1 LRSVLPIAGLFL
13 LLLAA
18 SPCARAQRELLPAS
32 DPVYD
37 FLFRQELKGTIDGYH
52 HGMLPLSRAEV
63 AGFLDSLEGAP
74 LSGTD
79 RGLLRDFRVRLS
91 YDRTASLG
99 ASSSFLPDF
108 GFGGMF
114 DDARQKYLYASA
126 DSATAIFLDAF
137 AWLSYRAGRGDSTGA
152 ADALLGEAGLRLRG
166 TLMKR
171 LGLFIQV
178 SNGML
183 LGGSHDFAV
192 LDPRLRANKKF
203 VADEKKFFDNTTGYL
218 RYDAEWLALTAGREQ
233 LLWGMGYSDR
243 MVFSNNTNPFD
254 YFRIDLRSGGVRYT
268 FLHGSL
274 VSNDT
279 NGRNVS
285 SKYIASHRVEFN
297 TGRAVRL
304 GISEAVI
311 YSNKP
316 PMFALMNPLTFLTS
330 AELSSEAVA
339 TDGSIDNAHN
349 SIIWVD
355 AEIRPFRNLR
365 ISGTWLLDD
374 FSWSAIGK
382 TSIAA
387 NTNKFGVQAGA
398 QWNDAFTLD
407 GLLLSVEYTRI
418 GPFVESHWTRVNSFT
433 HWERPLGHALQPNSD
448 EWALESGFDVSPR
461 IRVSAKAQ
469 FQRSGVNITDADGRV
484 IFDAGSD
491 ILNGSGALLHP
502 NRFLDGRRIN
512 RIFGT
517 LSVTWQPVRQYF
529 IDLALYTRNSSYVD
543 EGRSLSDTM
552 LWTTF
557 RIEY

>member
-1 LRSVLPIAGLFL
+1 MRTVFAILLFFVLV
-13 LLLAA
+13 AA
-18 SPCARAQRELLPAS
+18 LPPVARAQRELLPAT
-32 DPVYD
+32 DPVYE
-37 FLFRQELKGTIDGYH
+37 FLFRQELKGNIGGYH
-52 HGMLPLSRAEV
+52 HGMLPLSRADV

-91 YDRTASLG
+91 YDRTSTLAS
-99 ASSSFLPDF
+99 SSSFLPDF
-108 GFGGMF
+108 GFAGMF

-183 LGGSHDFAV
+183 LGGSHDFAL
-192 LDPRLRANKKF
+192 LDPRLRASKKF
-203 VADEKKFFDNTTGYL
+203 ISDEKKFFDITTGYL
-218 RYDAEWLALTAGREQ
+218 RYDADWLAVTAGREQ

-274 VSNDT
+274 VSLDT
-279 NGRNVS
+279 NGRTAS
-285 SKYIASHRVEFN
+285 SKYIASHRVEFDA
-297 TGRAVRL
+297 GKAARI

-316 PMFALMNPLTFLTS
+316 PLFALMNPMIFLTS
-330 AELSSEAVA
+330 AELSSEAVGENG
-339 TDGSIDNAHN
+339 TIDNAHN

-355 AEIRPFRNLR
+355 AEFRPLRNLR
-365 ISGTWLLDD
+365 VTGTWLIDD

-398 QWNDAFTLD
+398 QWNDALLLD
-407 GLLLSVEYTRI
+407 GLLLSLEYTRI
-418 GPFVESHWTRVNSFT
+418 GPFVQSHWTQVNSFT
-433 HWERPLGHALQPNSD
+433 HSEQPLGHALHPNSD
-448 EWALESGFDVSPR
+448 EWALAAGFDITPR
-461 IRVSAKAQ
+461 LRLGAKAQ

-491 ILNGSGALLHP
+491 ILRGSGALQHP

-529 IDLALYTRNSSYVD
+529 IDLALFTRTFSYVD
-543 EGRSLSDTM
+543 EGRSLNDTM